1 MTWLAVYCNPSAEW
15 SVAQRLRLEGH
26 ETLFLHYTEAVRH
39 ARRTKTVTRS
49 LFPRYI
55 FVAVD
60 PSQGLYGV
68 SKTIGVHSIV
78 GMDGPEEIPEA
89 VIAELRQRGDEKGFC
104 VLTPEEKKLRKR
116 LRKGDKVLING
127 GSFTGLL
134 GTVIMD
140 SGPAVKLWVAERMKV
155 FVRPEQLSP
164 VRAAHG

>member
-1 MTWLAVYCNPSAEW
+1 MTWYCVFCNPSAEW
-15 SVAQRLRLEGH
+15 AVSQRLRLEGH
-26 ETLFLHYTEAVRH
+26 ETLFLHYQDTRKH
-39 ARRTKTVTRS
+39 ARRTEIVFPP

-60 PSQGLYGV
+60 PSQGLYGI

-78 GMDGPEEIPEA
+78 GMDGPEEIPAA

-164 VRAAHG
+164 ARAAR